1 MKQGFWIT
9 LSEAEVLKGVFNKVL
24 LQLGDVYHVSGL
36 WIFVYGGGGG
46 GGMYACMMHRCIFF
60 IVLSGPQQ
68 TLLPVSELMINI
80 IMIDYL

>member
-1 MKQGFWIT
+1 MVCG
-9 LSEAEVLKGVFNKVL
+9 LGMGGVYV
-24 LQLGDVYHVSGL
+24 
-36 WIFVYGGGGG
+36 
-46 GGMYACMMHRCIFF
+46 CMHDASLYF

>member
-1 MKQGFWIT
+1 MNIC
-9 LSEAEVLKGVFNKVL
+9 VLGMGV
-24 LQLGDVYHVSGL
+24 
-36 WIFVYGGGGG
+36 GGC
-46 GGMYACMMHRCIFF
+46 MYACMIHHCIFF